1 MCTLGRFERI
11 NTSTEQLLDSSAFTA
26 VMEGLVLMCGAVA
39 EVFKLE
45 LLHAV
50 NQKGKKRRRK
60 RRCWVRDWISRR
72 EAMGPSRT
80 LSNELLISNPDYKGM
95 LRMTPEHFDYLLEKV
110 YPHIVKMDTPCRLA
124 VRPKVKLEVT
134 LRYLAAGNSSKSL
147 EFLFRMPK
155 TTISMFIPVMLKAI
169 KLASDDFFRY
179 VHCVYLIINLFIHVV
194 QSQKMVHKITKKYIF
209 TKKIYIH

>member
-1 MCTLGRFERI
+1 
-11 NTSTEQLLDSSAFTA
+11 
-26 VMEGLVLMCGAVA
+26 MEGLVLMCGDVA

-80 LSNELLISNPDYKGM
+80 LSNELLISNPEDYKGM
-95 LRMTPEHFDYLLEKV
+95 LRMTQENCDYLLEKV
-110 YPHIVKMDTPCRLA
+110 YPHIVKMDPPCRLA
-124 VRPKVKLEVT
+124 VPPKVKLEVT
-134 LRYLAAGNSSKSL
+134 LRYLATEDSFKSL

-155 TTISMFIPVMLKAI
+155 TTISMFIPVTLKAI

-179 VHCVYLIINLFIHVV
+179 VHCVYLIIHLFIHVV
-194 QSQKMVHKITKKYIF
+194 QS
-209 TKKIYIH
+209 